1 MTDGSGRNH
10 MEYDCSNAD
19 RLGDDA
25 WIGVAF
31 FVGKKRRSRFLLS
44 EYLKAGGVANAAKHE
59 YDCLQSYEYACQQR
73 KPPILHQR

>member
-25 WIGVAF
+25 WNGAV
-31 FVGKKRRSRFLLS
+31 FLL
-44 EYLKAGGVANAAKHE
+44 AK
-59 YDCLQSYEYACQQR
+59 
-73 KPPILHQR
+73 